1 MNATSSTLA
10 SKTTWIIFG
19 ALLAAIV
26 IPALI
31 YISYLSQDLPKLSLL
46 EDYRPKLVSKVYSA
60 DGKVIK
66 EFFEERRSYVPLD
79 SIPAHLKAALL
90 ATEDRNFYHH
100 WGFNPVRFAQAIII
114 DVIHMEKRQGAS
126 TLTQQLSR
134 VLYFTTEKTVTRKI
148 RELLTAIKIERTYT
162 KDEILE
168 MYLNQVYLGHGT
180 HGVQMAAQKY
190 FGKNVERLQP
200 HESAMLVAIVQRP
213 ETLTLRRNVEACSL
227 RRNLVLANTYLTG
240 KMSRTDF
247 EKYKKL
253 PLGIIRDRANEHYGL
268 APYFTEYVR
277 QVLWKEKQYGDRIL
291 TDGMQIRTTLD
302 TRAQHLAEKYVRQ
315 QLQEMQRRINK
326 RLIADRE
333 HLKIFTPAMLDSL
346 GKTLKEVMADTAR
359 LDSILSKSRPVQAA
373 LVTIE
378 NKTGHILAMV
388 GGRDFEENKFN
399 RAVQAQR
406 QPGSAF
412 KPFVYTT
419 VIDNGYSPT
428 YEVPNQPVT
437 VPQVDG
443 TEWRP
448 HNYDNSSSGPVT
460 LREALA
466 RSLNLPTVRL
476 VLHVT
481 NPAAVVKYARDMGLT
496 TNIPPYDAI
505 ALGAGEVIP
514 LEITS
519 AFSAFPNQGVRM
531 EPIAILSV
539 VDKDSTVLENNQS
552 NGKEVLS
559 KETAFIMTDMLR
571 SVIDYGRGT
580 AAGTRS
586 KYQFYRPAGGKTGT
600 TNEFRDAWFIG
611 FTSQLTTGVWVGF
624 DRQDQSFEK
633 GETGAAVALPIWG
646 PYMKAVHDTLGLP
659 VEEFQS
665 PGTIVRL
672 ELCSTTKR
680 LANEECPNVY
690 YDIFK
695 AGSEPNSH
703 CSLHSG
709 RKRERR
715 RERS

>member
-1 MNATSSTLA
+1 MNSPSSTLA

-19 ALLAAIV
+19 ALLAAV
-26 IPALI
+26 AVPALI
-31 YISYLSQDLPKLSLL
+31 YISYLSRDLPKLSQL

-79 SIPAHLKAALL
+79 SIPSHIKDALL

-100 WGFNPVRFAQAIII
+100 WGFNPIRFAQAILI
-114 DVIHMEKRQGAS
+114 DIIHMEKRQGAS

-134 VLYFTTEKTVTRKI
+134 VLYFTTEKTLTRKI
-148 RELLTAIKIERTYT
+148 RELLTAIQIERTYT

-190 FGKNVERLQP
+190 FGKNVERLLP
-200 HESAMLVAIVQRP
+200 HEGATLVAIVQRP
-213 ETLTLRRNVEACSL
+213 ETLTPFRNPAACST
-227 RRNLVLANTYLTG
+227 RRNLVLANAYLTG
-240 KMSRTDF
+240 RMSRLDF
-247 EKYKKL
+247 EIYKKL
-253 PLGIIRDRANEHYGL
+253 PLSVIDGAANEHYGV

-277 QVLWKEKQYGDRIL
+277 QILWKEKQYGDRIL
-291 TDGMQIRTTLD
+291 TDGMQIQTTLD
-302 TRAQHLAEKYVRQ
+302 TRAQRLAEKYVNQ
-315 QLQEMQRRINK
+315 QLQEMQRRSNK
-326 RLIADRE
+326 HLVAERE
-333 HLKIFTPAMLDSL
+333 HLKVFNQTLLDSL
-346 GKTLKEVMADTAR
+346 GKTLREVMADSALFYGMLNKR
-359 LDSILSKSRPVQAA
+359 RPVQAA
-373 LVTIE
+373 LITIE
-378 NKTGHILAMV
+378 NRTGHIIAMV

-419 VIDNGYSPT
+419 VIDNGYPPT
-428 YEVPNQPVT
+428 YEVPNQPV
-437 VPQVDG
+437 VVEQVDG
-443 TEWRP
+443 TVWRP
-448 HNYDNSSSGPVT
+448 HNYDNSISGPVT
-460 LREALA
+460 LRRALA
-466 RSLNLPTVRL
+466 LSLNLPTVRL
-476 VLHVT
+476 VQGIT
-481 NPAAVVKYARDMGLT
+481 NPATVVRYARDMGLT

-519 AFSAFPNQGVRM
+519 AFTAFPNQGVRM

-539 VDKDSTVLENNQS
+539 IDKDGNVLENNQS
-552 NGKEVLS
+552 NGKEVFS
-559 KETAFIMTDMLR
+559 KETAYVMTDMLR
-571 SVIDYGRGT
+571 SVIEFGT
-580 AAGTRS
+580 GASARS
-586 KYQFYRPAGGKTGT
+586 KHQFYRPAGGKTGT

-611 FTSQLTTGVWVGF
+611 FTAQLTTGVWMGF
-624 DRQDQSFEK
+624 DQQDQSFEK
-633 GETGAAVALPIWG
+633 GGTGAEVALPIWA
-646 PYMKAVHDTLGLP
+646 PYMKAVHDSLGLP
-659 VEEFQS
+659 VEEF
-665 PGTIVRL
+665 PNTGKIVRL

-680 LANEECPNVY
+680 LANDECPNVY

-695 AGSEPNSH
+695 LGSEPNSR

-709 RKRERR
+709 RQRERR